1 MTSHLLVMSLFAALT
16 SSVFAAIAHDAPAD
30 QLRTGL
36 RYTATFIGVGVLVG
50 WIMYGFPV

>member
-36 RYTATFIGVGVLVG
+36 RYTATFIGVGVVVG
-50 WIMYGFPV
+50 WVMYGFPV